1 MIYLSALPALQQVG
15 GFQGLLEKYPQ
26 AVPGNVSAIVVNS
39 TCHWPDRQ
47 AFRMLRDADDPY
59 MPWLGF
65 LLGQTPGS
73 IWYWC
78 ADQVGGVSV
87 WYWCADQ
94 VGICS
99 IILYASWFATNE
111 QTDFT

>member
-1 MIYLSALPALQQVG
+1 MVYLSALPALQEVG

-78 ADQVGGVSV
+78 TDQVGSVRLVLVS
-87 WYWCADQ
+87 
-94 VGICS
+94 
-99 IILYASWFATNE
+99 
-111 QTDFT
+111 